1 MRPYLHG
8 GRTQHTT
15 ARFAGWPWVSL
26 RARLYTA
33 MARHLNLLLL
43 ALCVHSVQ
51 ASMAAPQLS
60 RRAVAVTAAAAAGR
74 APARA
79 FAADK
84 GKEYN
89 DCMSKCMYEVPV

>member
-1 MRPYLHG
+1 MLALSISPLGLNLAPRASVRMAAG
-8 GRTQHTT
+8 GEQILL
-15 ARFAGWPWVSL
+15 ARFGVPAPDLSVDRRGAL
-26 RARLYTA
+26 G
-33 MARHLNLLLL
+33 L
-43 ALCVHSVQ
+43 A
-51 ASMAAPQLS
+51 A
-60 RRAVAVTAAAAAGR
+60 AAAAAGR

>member
-1 MRPYLHG
+1 
-8 GRTQHTT
+8 
-15 ARFAGWPWVSL
+15 
-26 RARLYTA
+26 

-89 DCMSKCMYEVPV
+89 DCMSKCMYEATKITKGIAKVEVTPREEAKEMCKPQCRPLAKKSK